1 MGGSAA
7 KGGKARPR
15 KGGLIARL
23 YDGQLAIEFSKE
35 VPPYSTILFLR
46 GGQRRKCRDSIERRR
61 VFHPQGGFP
70 LGHLKHERGRAS
82 LGPKRGGDL
91 CGIGGRI
98 EGRPFRKGLWNG
110 ICARPD
116 LRGACGKAAA
126 PALGL
131 GSTGRQT
138 GAGQIRWGS
147 TLDGRRCAAVVAS
160 QSAHFAAFGAHSSH
174 ASASGPPAPRYR
186 GILWMHYSHF
196 SHTFAG

>member
-1 MGGSAA
+1 MTWKGSQVQV
-7 KGGKARPR
+7 
-15 KGGLIARL
+15 L
-23 YDGQLAIEFSKE
+23 YR
-35 VPPYSTILFLR
+35 PPYSTILFLR
-46 GGQRRKCRDSIERRR
+46 GGQRRKRRDSIERRG
-61 VFHPQGGFP
+61 VFHTQGGLP
-70 LGHLKHERGRAS
+70 LGHLKNERGRAS

-98 EGRPFRKGLWNG
+98 EGRPIRKHLWNG

-147 TLDGRRCAAVVAS
+147 TPDGRRKAAVVAACRPTS
-160 QSAHFAAFGAHSSH
+160 RPLALVPRTRPRAVRLRRVNFQLFSE
-174 ASASGPPAPRYR
+174 PALTPSLLR
-186 GILWMHYSHF
+186 L
-196 SHTFAG
+196 